1 MVPYMVPYRYEM
13 VRKSKLFNKAKNSPD
28 NFKFKELCTLAE
40 NVGFIFRNQTG
51 SHKIYKHKLFN
62 KIMNFQPDK
71 HDKSKA
77 KKYQT
82 NQLINF
88 IEEFNFMED

>member
-1 MVPYMVPYRYEM
+1 MVPYMVPYIYEM
-13 VRKSKLFNKAKNSPD
+13 LRKSKLFNKAKNSPY

-62 KIMNFQPDK
+62 LDYSRVEVAADAR
-71 HDKSKA
+71 HRV
-77 KKYQT
+77 
-82 NQLINF
+82 
-88 IEEFNFMED
+88 